1 MANTVGELNVEI
13 GANLTRF
20 EKALDKMER
29 SIKGTGKKSEKA
41 AGDSFGKIGGII
53 AGAFAADRIAAFAMK
68 VIEVRGE
75 FEKFGAVLT
84 NTLGS
89 GSEADEALN
98 MIQDFAAKTP
108 FSVMELTD
116 SFVRLANQGFTPTR
130 QEMVKLG
137 DLAASTGKRFDQ
149 LAEAVLDAQVGE
161 FERLKEF
168 GVRAQAAGDKVIFTF
183 KGVTTEVDRT
193 DKSIQSYLLNLG
205 ELEGVSGSMEAIS
218 QTLAGKVS
226 NLGDNYD
233 RLLNTIGQSS
243 IWGIAVDGLS
253 GMLEVT
259 NDLLVTTPSLLE
271 NIGSFFGALTNA
283 PLKLTTENF
292 NALEEAM
299 GRTLKGVEIAQI
311 RTNGFTKEQKE
322 AILAIKA
329 GTYEANANA
338 DATNEEADATDK
350 ATEGIK
356 KKTKATKE
364 QIEAYHALGQKARA
378 EIDAI
383 DSIEEA
389 LFGLKPSGLPTG
401 SVGMEG
407 EDPAVQEGIN
417 QMEELIQKS
426 VRVQQE
432 LALAA
437 EAGNLFGGVLQS
449 AFEASLINGENFF
462 ETFGKGISN
471 MIKQLIAAAAA
482 SAVLA
487 VILGG
492 LGFGGGFKA
501 NFGAIFGGGEGGS
514 GLGGGAGGFFKLL
527 GTDLVAST
535 GRTNT
540 QIGRVN

>member
-1 MANTVGELNVEI
+1 
-13 GANLTRF
+13 
-20 EKALDKMER
+20 MER

-130 QEMVKLG
+130 KEMVKLG
-137 DLAASTGKRFDQ
+137 DLAASTGKGFNQ

-168 GVRAQAAGDKVIFTF
+168 GIRAQAAGDKVIFTF

-205 ELEGVSGSMEAIS
+205 EIEGVSGSMGAIS
-218 QTLAGKVS
+218 ETLAGKVS

-233 RLLNTIGQSS
+233 RLLTTIGRSS

-259 NDLLVTTPSLLE
+259 NDLLVTTPSLIE
-271 NIGSFFGALTNA
+271 NIGSFFSALTNA

-292 NALEEAM
+292 NALEEAL

-338 DATNEEADATDK
+338 DANKDEADAIDET
-350 ATEGIK
+350 TESTK
-356 KKTKATKE
+356 NKTEATKE
-364 QIEAYHALGQKARA
+364 QIEAYHALGRKARA

-383 DSIEEA
+383 ASIEKD
-389 LFGLKPSGLPTG
+389 LFDLKPSGLPTG

-407 EDPAVQEGIN
+407 EDPAIQEGID

-426 VRVQQE
+426 VRVQEE
-432 LALAA
+432 LAYAA
-437 EAGNLFGGVLQS
+437 EIGNVFGGVLQN
-449 AFEASLINGENFF
+449 AFEASLINSENFF
-462 ETFGKGISN
+462 DVLADGLKK
-471 MIKQLIAAAAA
+471 MIAQLAAAAA
-482 SAVLA
+482 TAAILA
-487 VILGG
+487 GILGIFG
-492 LGFGGGFKA
+492 IGGGFTKA
-501 NFGAIFGGGEGGS
+501 FGTIFSGGGGGGGGTAGSFGG
-514 GLGGGAGGFFKLL
+514 LFQLR
-527 GTDLVAST
+527 GTDLVSSGDRT
-535 GRTNT
+535 TSQQGRF
-540 QIGRVN
+540 

>member
-41 AGDSFGKIGGII
+41 AGVSFGKIGGII

-218 QTLAGKVS
+218 ETLAGKVS

-243 IWGIAVDGLS
+243 VWGTAVDGLS

-271 NIGSFFGALTNA
+271 NIASFFSALTNA

-292 NALEEAM
+292 NALEEAID
-299 GRTLKGVEIAQI
+299 RTLTGVEIAQI

-338 DATNEEADATDK
+338 DATNEEADAIDR
-350 ATEGIK
+350 ATQSIK
-356 KKTKATKE
+356 KKTEATKAD
-364 QIEAYHALGQKARA
+364 IEAYHALGQKARA

-383 DSIEEA
+383 NSMSGIDYDQGPLGVVAMEEDPAMEEA
-389 LFGLKPSGLPTG
+389 L
-401 SVGMEG
+401 
-407 EDPAVQEGIN
+407 A
-417 QMEELIQKS
+417 QMDALIDKSQRMQEEL
-426 VRVQQE
+426 
-432 LALAA
+432 AYAA
-437 EAGNLFGGVLQS
+437 EIGNVFGGVLQN
-449 AFEASLINGENFF
+449 AFEASLINSENFF
-462 ETFGKGISN
+462 DVLADGLKK
-471 MIKQLIAAAAA
+471 MIAQLAAAAA
-482 SAVLA
+482 TAAVLA
-487 VILGG
+487 GILGIFG
-492 LGFGGGFKA
+492 IGGGFTKA
-501 NFGAIFGGGEGGS
+501 FGAIFSGGGS
-514 GLGGGAGGFFKLL
+514 GGGGTAGSFGGLFQLR

-535 GRTNT
+535 TRTNT
-540 QIGRVN
+540 QLGRSVG